1 MEEVARSVFN
11 VPETIISLRGNE
23 RLDPLLWFIACS
35 TCVAFIVARKLIYI
49 SGRSRRVTPPL
60 FSFRPL
66 DTHKRFFADPRRPID
81 HVDS

>member
-1 MEEVARSVFN
+1 MSPKLLYRCEGTNVWTRYYGLLLAARAS
-11 VPETIISLRGNE
+11 
-23 RLDPLLWFIACS
+23 PLLS
-35 TCVAFIVARKLIYI
+35 PENLYI